1 MNPYEVRWNRL
12 ASYIETMTQA
22 AQGVAALVG
31 EDETRHSRIVTL
43 SDVKAAMCHIVAE
56 EGKHG

>member
-1 MNPYEVRWNRL
+1 MNPYEIRWNRL
-12 ASYIETMTQA
+12 TTAVDTMTNA
-22 AQGVAALVG
+22 TRDVAALVG
-31 EDETRHSRIVTL
+31 EDQVRHGRLVAL

>member
-1 MNPYEVRWNRL
+1 MNPYEVRWRKL
-12 ASYIETMTQA
+12 ERAIDTMEEATRR
-22 AQGVAALVG
+22 VAALVG
-31 EDETRHSRIVTL
+31 EDQVRHGRLVTF